1 MRQKKLVIGLL
12 VMLAVLV
19 SGFTYAYW
27 AAGIA
32 ADSDQG
38 IEHITVGT
46 GETVTST
53 VSLGSASISA
63 GTLVPTGFAVGA
75 DVTSVTLTWTVSW
88 ASTGLDA
95 SGLSSTMTVALVSV
109 LNPSTADVS
118 ALFNVSLNNAGSY
131 TIISDGANVT
141 VIATITMN
149 EPSSQAAYN
158 TVAGLAIDFTFSFD
172 VAAAS

>member
-32 ADSDQG
+32 ADSDTG
-38 IEHITVGT
+38 VETITIGT
-46 GETVTST
+46 GETVSST
-53 VSLGSASISA
+53 VGIGSAVIGS
-63 GTLVPTGFAVGA
+63 GTLVPTGFAVGG
-75 DVTSVTLTWTVSW
+75 DVTSVTLTWTVAW

-95 SGLSSTMTVALVSV
+95 SGLSSTLSV
-109 LNPSTADVS
+109 VLDSVENPSSADVS

-131 TIISDGANVT
+131 TIISDGATVT

-149 EPSSQAAYN
+149 EPASQAVYN
-158 TVAGLAIDFTFSFD
+158 TVAGLAIDFTFTFT
-172 VAAAS
+172 VAAV